1 MPVEAPKES
10 LYAWVRRSYWIEQII
25 FLGMGAT
32 LYWAVALIDYRHW
45 LSFAHI
51 IYTVCVIPLVLVLFA
66 GHHTMGAQRWINLGF
81 IKFQPSEPAKIA
93 VLLITASIL
102 IRSKIGT
109 VRQSV
114 GVLGKLTLA
123 VGVPILLIVLQPDLK
138 SAIVLPPMVFSM
150 LYVSKLSGR
159 FFAVSLGV
167 FLVVVGVVGW
177 DTYRYA
183 NYKE

>member
-1 MPVEAPKES
+1 MKAAVYDFLGLFQTRTRARWDWTTPLAIIGLASIGIFFIYSAQFSSMPVEAPKES
-10 LYAWVRRSYWIEQII
+10 IYAWVRRSYWIEQII

-51 IYTVCVIPLVLVLFA
+51 IYTACVIPLILVLFA

-81 IKFQPSEPAKIA
+81 IKFQPAEPAKIA

-109 VRQSV
+109 IRQSL

-123 VGVPILLIVLQPDLK
+123 VGGAHPLD
-138 SAIVLPPMVFSM
+138 SATTRS
-150 LYVSKLSGR
+150 
-159 FFAVSLGV
+159 
-167 FLVVVGVVGW
+167 
-177 DTYRYA
+177 
-183 NYKE
+183 